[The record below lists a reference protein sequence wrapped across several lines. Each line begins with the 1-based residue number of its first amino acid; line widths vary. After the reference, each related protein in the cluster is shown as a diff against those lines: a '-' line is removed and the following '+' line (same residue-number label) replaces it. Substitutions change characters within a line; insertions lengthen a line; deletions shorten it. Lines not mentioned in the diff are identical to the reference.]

1 MHSNFLFLEVWNVN
15 QINAPNKLCTS
26 YIGIKKSNDSLKI
39 NSRNAFSNS
48 YTLPFK
54 NSFSNTSMWSQQKL
68 NILQQHHMWKC
79 RMYLCMHFI
88 LYVSQQNWGVCV
100 VRRWTQ
106 SCDLFHLVNS
116 LDDTLIDTEM
126 KAQESSRFKIEF
138 RSLLFSVQ
146 LTSHM
151 FNSLPSHAVL
161 HTTPTTHLIIMSITR
176 FFLLETPVSFQKII
190 YIMFKIV

>member
-1 MHSNFLFLEVWNVN
+1 MTVLKLTVEMRFL
-15 QINAPNKLCTS
+15 T
-26 YIGIKKSNDSLKI
+26 
-39 NSRNAFSNS
+39 

-88 LYVSQQNWGVCV
+88 LYVSQQYWGVCV

-161 HTTPTTHLIIMSITR
+161 HTTPTTHLIIMSIIR
-176 FFLLETPVSFQKII
+176 FFLHETPVSFQKII